1 MDQRDRDVLRAS
13 RARQA
18 SGKHLGEPIA
28 GQPPPALLR
37 LLLGFVA
44 LLLVTTTARELR
56 AAEAAR
62 LVPTGIEATPGRYS
76 PAAASQDEEVRR
88 RGAAVDQTVA
98 EALEDM
104 GLEVVASAENAP
116 ADGDLPQIA
125 RGGWAFA
132 PRLELRPGGAI
143 LRVVAVTPGS
153 RVLFVR
159 EEDLEG
165 NELRALSVRTVV
177 MVRDLVEAGRSK
189 DVDRQSAPKP
199 SRVHRPPPRP
209 LSPGRSVLALNATLL
224 GGYLGYTM
232 QRASGSPN
240 SRLVYPMVA
249 LGAGLG
255 LGASL
260 LVADEWNI
268 GEGDAWYLAAGI
280 YWPGASGFLI
290 ADSYGKKVEQR
301 YLYGLL
307 GATTGVGLG
316 TLALATGKL
325 SEGGAVLTHSG
336 GAFGMLFG
344 AMTEVAIDP
353 DTEGTPTRGMGFG
366 AGVGVLAAGI
376 AATQVEISASRMLL
390 VDLSVTLGGLGGAAL
405 ASPLLFVEESNP
417 THTRLWLGAVAGGAV
432 AGGFIGWYFT
442 DSDDKEASAFS
453 VVPYATRT
461 PSPYGDSFDVGLMGT
476 F

>member
-1 MDQRDRDVLRAS
+1 MDQRDRDVLAPS
-13 RARQA
+13 RAR
-18 SGKHLGEPIA
+18 E
-28 GQPPPALLR
+28 ALR
-37 LLLGFVA
+37 RVLLGLFA
-44 LLLVTTTARELR
+44 LVLVTTTARELR
-56 AAEAAR
+56 AAEAVR
-62 LVPTGIEATPGRYS
+62 LVPTGVEATPGRYA
-76 PAAASQDEEVRR
+76 PASASQDEEVRR
-88 RGAAVDQTVA
+88 RGAEVDRTVA

-104 GLEVVASAENAP
+104 GLEVAASTENAA

-132 PRLELRPGGAI
+132 PRLELRSGGAI
-143 LRVVAVTPGS
+143 LRLVAVTPGS
-153 RVLFVR
+153 RVLLVR

-165 NELRALSVRTVV
+165 NEIRALSVRTVV
-177 MVRDLVEAGRSK
+177 MVRDLVEAGRGK
-189 DVDRQSAPKP
+189 RVDLQAAPKP
-199 SRVHRPPPRP
+199 SRVHRPPPP
-209 LSPGRSVLALNATLL
+209 PPSSGRSILALNGTLL

-232 QRASGSPN
+232 HRASESPN
-240 SRLVYPMVA
+240 SRLVYPLVA

-268 GEGDAWYLAAGI
+268 SEGDAWYLAAGA

-301 YLYGLL
+301 YLYGLI

-316 TLALATGKL
+316 TFALATGKL

-344 AMTEVAIDP
+344 AMTQVAIDP
-353 DTEGTPTRGMGFG
+353 QNEGTPTRGMGFG
-366 AGVGVLAAGI
+366 AGVGVLAAGVI
-376 AATQVEISASRMLL
+376 ATQVEISASRMLL

-405 ASPLLFVEESNP
+405 ASPLLFLEESNP

-432 AGGFIGWYFT
+432 AGGFLGWYFT
-442 DSDDKEASAFS
+442 DSDDKEASAFK
-453 VVPYATRT
+453 VIPYATRT

>member
-1 MDQRDRDVLRAS
+1 MDQRDRDVLTPS
-13 RARQA
+13 RAR
-18 SGKHLGEPIA
+18 E
-28 GQPPPALLR
+28 ALR
-37 LLLGFVA
+37 RVLLGLFA
-44 LLLVTTTARELR
+44 LVLVTTTARRLR
-56 AAEAAR
+56 AAETAR
-62 LVPTGIEATPGRYS
+62 LVPTGVEATPGRYA
-76 PAAASQDEEVRR
+76 PASASQDEEVRR
-88 RGAAVDQTVA
+88 RGAEIDQTVA

-104 GLEVVASAENAP
+104 GLEVVASAENAS
-116 ADGDLPQIA
+116 ADGDLPLIA

-132 PRLELRPGGAI
+132 PRLELRSGGAI

-153 RVLFVR
+153 RVLLVR

-165 NELRALSVRTVV
+165 NEIRALSVRTVV

-189 DVDRQSAPKP
+189 NVDRRSSPRP

-209 LSPGRSVLALNATLL
+209 VSSGRSVLALNATLL

-232 QRASGSPN
+232 QRASESPN

-268 GEGDAWYLAAGI
+268 SEGDAWYLAAGV

-316 TLALATGKL
+316 TFALATGKL

-344 AMTEVAIDP
+344 AMTELAIDP
-353 DTEGTPTRGMGFG
+353 ETEGTPTRGLGFG
-366 AGVGVLAAGI
+366 AGVGVLAAGVV
-376 AATQVEISASRMLL
+376 ATQVDISASRMLL

-417 THTRLWLGAVAGGAV
+417 TQTRLWLGAVAGGAV

-442 DSDDKEASAFS
+442 DSDDKQASAFN
-453 VVPYATRT
+453 VVPYAART
-461 PSPYGDSFDVGLMGT
+461 PSPYGESFDVGLMGT

>member
-1 MDQRDRDVLRAS
+1 MDQRDRHVLSAS
-13 RARQA
+13 RARDA
-18 SGKHLGEPIA
+18 TLW
-28 GQPPPALLR
+28 R
-37 LLLGFVA
+37 VLLGFLA
-44 LLLVTTTARELR
+44 LALVTTTARRLR

-62 LVPTGIEATPGRYS
+62 LVPTAVEATPSRYS
-76 PAAASQDEEVRR
+76 PASASQDEEVRR
-88 RGAAVDQTVA
+88 RGAEVDQTVA

-104 GLEVVASAENAP
+104 GLEVVASAENAA

-132 PRLELRPGGAI
+132 PRLELRSGGAI
-143 LRVVAVTPGS
+143 LRVVAVAPGS
-153 RVLFVR
+153 RVLLVR

-165 NELRALSVRTVV
+165 NEIRALSVRTVV
-177 MVRDLVEAGRSK
+177 MVRDLVEAGRNK
-189 DVDRQSAPKP
+189 RVERPSAPKP

-209 LSPGRSVLALNATLL
+209 PSSGRSVLALNATLL

-268 GEGDAWYLAAGI
+268 GEGDAWYLAAGV

-290 ADSYGKKVEQR
+290 ADSYGKKIEER

-316 TLALATGKL
+316 TVALATGKL

-344 AMTEVAIDP
+344 AMTEVAIDGT
-353 DTEGTPTRGMGFG
+353 TEGTPTRGMGFG
-366 AGVGVLAAGI
+366 SGAGVLAAGI
-376 AATQVEISASRMLL
+376 VATQVEISASRMLL
-390 VDLSVTLGGLGGAAL
+390 VDLSVSLGGLGGAAL
-405 ASPLLFVEESNP
+405 ASPLLFVEESNT
-417 THTRLWLGAVAGGAV
+417 THTRLWLGAVAVGAV

-442 DSDDKEASAFS
+442 DDKDDKEASAVH

-461 PSPYGDSFDVGLMGT
+461 ESPYGDSFDVGLVGA